1 MELKKGLLWASVG
14 IIAFSGL
21 MTALFFL
28 MGNFGETQIRL
39 IASTFVLGG
48 FGMTASLAMRESKTP
63 GDAMQSGVGAV
74 VAVIGTL
81 VFMHLIWGSSNDLF
95 MGRDSESEWKLAF
108 TVATLSFTLAWIA
121 QVRTDLSHAAVL
133 WCSVVTI
140 AFVAA
145 SELMLLVLIWS
156 EGRDLG
162 EFFYRLLAFVTVLA
176 VTGSAIRLVL
186 PKLAKDSGVKIVP

>member
-14 IIAFSGL
+14 IIGFSGL

-28 MGNFGETQIRL
+28 MGSFGEMQVRL
-39 IASTFVLGG
+39 LLSTFTIGG
-48 FGMTASLAMRESKTP
+48 FGMTSSLALRQSSNP
-63 GDAMQSGVGAV
+63 ADAIQSALGGI
-74 VAVIGTL
+74 VAIIGTL
-81 VFMHLIWGSSNDLF
+81 IFMHLIWSSESRWFQSDT
-95 MGRDSESEWKLAF
+95 ESEWKLAF
-108 TVATLSFTLAWIA
+108 TMATLSFALAWVA
-121 QVRTDLSHAAVL
+121 QLRTDLSHAAVL
-133 WCSVVTI
+133 WCSGITI

-156 EGRDLG
+156 EGRELG

-186 PKLAKDSGVKIVP
+186 PKIAKDSGVKVTS